1 MSTQELGRLVNAG
14 STERVIRSYFL
25 KNLNILGSICAPS
38 QIMDEYIAF
47 SEFPILEGKA
57 DFVVFTDRS
66 RMVIVIVEIKGADF
80 NFLNGDG
87 SVNSEINKAAQQI
100 RERYSA
106 IEDNY
111 EMYRRK
117 FHEIR
122 RDVESGSIR
131 YSSCLGP
138 AGHLEVSSEKDIW
151 LKGLVIGGRTTD
163 DLKVSRARHLLEKES
178 HRISFDTWDSFIK
191 NNGYYG
197 NQLRTY
203 NL

>member
-1 MSTQELGRLVNAG
+1 MNTQELASLINAG
-14 STERVIRSYFL
+14 SIERVIRNYFQ
-25 KNLNILGSICAPS
+25 KNLNILGSVCAPS

-66 RMVIVIVEIKGADF
+66 RMVIVVVEIKGADF
-80 NFLNGDG
+80 NFLNSDG
-87 SVNSEINKAAQQI
+87 SVNCEIHKAAQQI

-106 IEDNY
+106 IENNY

-122 RDVESGSIR
+122 RDVESGKLR
-131 YSSCLGP
+131 YNSYIGP
-138 AGHLEVSSEKDIW
+138 ADHLEVSSEKEIW

-163 DLKVSRARHLLEKES
+163 DFKVSRARHLLEKES
-178 HRISFDTWDSFIK
+178 HRISFDTWDSFMK